1 MNILLIIG
9 LVIFICFIL
18 WVYIL
23 FVANTVNEPET
34 YEAVTDNI
42 DYDNALEQCKKLF
55 AEEKYQ
61 EVQKL
66 AQKALTKNYS
76 DIEIRRI
83 LAQALMKLNEEQMAI
98 MHYEAIL
105 SVAPFDVSTQELL
118 ANYYLENGIKN
129 KAIELFEQILMYDS
143 GNVHAVETLASL
155 YNSVQD
161 YEKAVKMYEM
171 LIDAELNEDKAK
183 ELQYTLADL
192 YVKIQADGKAYDT
205 YKKLY
210 QSDSENLELL
220 LILADLAAKN
230 KYWKDALYYYN
241 KVLSIVGDD
250 FEILEKIA
258 QAQTTLEQ
266 WSDVIV
272 TYEKIISLE
281 DEKSSNYFYH
291 QNELCNAL
299 LKEGRCK
306 EAIEKLK
313 KLLIE
318 NPTETAFAFT
328 LAGAYAM
335 TGNYQLGVDLYK
347 KLVDELP
354 PEQGGMII
362 NFISNLVASWGQDL
376 FDKGDYTQ
384 AFDKF
389 FEALKYNEE
398 NENVYY
404 KLGVCNFY
412 IKSFQDAIANFK
424 KAISIKPENPE
435 YYYALGCVY
444 DEMGAIKNAKEN
456 FYSALSINPMF
467 VKAKIAYAISMTK
480 ELEYAQS
487 IPQFIDVLKLI
498 PDNADT
504 VYNLALAYELT
515 GDIESAIENYK
526 KALSIDPEHK
536 EALNNI
542 RLLLGDDYMPENV
555 PITASQQDV
564 PDDYADE
571 NTNNLKQ
578 LPNMSVT
585 KVQEAAQEPNQEP
598 AQESAENLEDFDFDF
613 GENMNTDSNSNS
625 MFS

>member
-1 MNILLIIG
+1 
-9 LVIFICFIL
+9 
-18 WVYIL
+18 
-23 FVANTVNEPET
+23 
-34 YEAVTDNI
+34 
-42 DYDNALEQCKKLF
+42 
-55 AEEKYQ
+55 
-61 EVQKL
+61 
-66 AQKALTKNYS
+66 
-76 DIEIRRI
+76 
-83 LAQALMKLNEEQMAI
+83 
-98 MHYEAIL
+98 
-105 SVAPFDVSTQELL
+105 
-118 ANYYLENGIKN
+118 
-129 KAIELFEQILMYDS
+129 
-143 GNVHAVETLASL
+143 
-155 YNSVQD
+155 
-161 YEKAVKMYEM
+161 
-171 LIDAELNEDKAK
+171 
-183 ELQYTLADL
+183 
-192 YVKIQADGKAYDT
+192 
-205 YKKLY
+205 
-210 QSDSENLELL
+210 
-220 LILADLAAKN
+220 
-230 KYWKDALYYYN
+230 
-241 KVLSIVGDD
+241 
-250 FEILEKIA
+250 
-258 QAQTTLEQ
+258 
-266 WSDVIV
+266 
-272 TYEKIISLE
+272 
-281 DEKSSNYFYH
+281 
-291 QNELCNAL
+291 
-299 LKEGRCK
+299 
-306 EAIEKLK
+306 
-313 KLLIE
+313 
-318 NPTETAFAFT
+318 
-328 LAGAYAM
+328 
-335 TGNYQLGVDLYK
+335 
-347 KLVDELP
+347 
-354 PEQGGMII
+354 MII

-424 KAISIKPENPE
+424 KAISIKPENPQ

-487 IPQFIDVLKLI
+487 IPQFIEVLKLI

-542 RLLLGDDYMPENV
+542 RLLLGDDYMPENA

-578 LPNMSVT
+578 PPNMSVT